1 MEHFTL
7 WSELPDH
14 LKEHYSVEEEL
25 FEEYMRQSKDIDE
38 LMDSNVVRQAF
49 RGGKRKNVLAERPS
63 LHEQE
68 DGIILALCVL
78 EVGQNAYHTY
88 FAVW

>member
-7 WSELPDH
+7 WAELPDR

-25 FEEYMRQSKDIDE
+25 HEDYIRESKDIDE
-38 LMDSNVVRQAF
+38 LMESDVTRQAF
-49 RGGKRKNVLAERPS
+49 RGKKRKNVLASRPS

-68 DGIILALCVL
+68 DGLILSLSVL
-78 EVGQNAYHTY
+78 QVRN
-88 FAVW
+88 